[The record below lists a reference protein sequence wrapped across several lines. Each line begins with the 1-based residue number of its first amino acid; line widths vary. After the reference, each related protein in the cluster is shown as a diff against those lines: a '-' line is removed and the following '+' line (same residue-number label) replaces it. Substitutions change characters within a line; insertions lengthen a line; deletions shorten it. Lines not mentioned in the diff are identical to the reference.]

1 MRSSRASARR
11 PAASA
16 TSITSNVR
24 PTGSITA
31 APGNSAQVALAS
43 WSVDPAGSSGAKSSG
58 CAPGAGQL
66 RRPQEQAPAA
76 ARAPGTTSQPH
87 SPVNS
92 ATAVASEARPRRR
105 VPDRTSRMPRLVPMP
120 IVKPMPPPTGPT
132 QRRLRSGRDA

>member
-1 MRSSRASARR
+1 MPGAAKKWARPSGVTVTGPTGSPMRSSLASARR

-31 APGNSAQVALAS
+31 APGTAPHAS
-43 WSVDPAGSSGAKSSG
+43 VTRSSVDPAGISSAKSSG
-58 CAPGAGQL
+58 CAPGARQSA
-66 RRPQEQAPAA
+66 RPQEHAPPA

-92 ATAVASEARPRRR
+92 ATAVHTEERPRRR
-105 VPDRTSRMPRLVPMP
+105 EP
-120 IVKPMPPPTGPT
+120 
-132 QRRLRSGRDA
+132 A